1 MIRYNSL
8 MWCLLLIVL
17 IVITGCGDS
26 GGGPTGPV
34 NPPTLSTIAANPN
47 PANSGAI
54 IVFNI
59 DYVDVDGNLN
69 GGTSFITD
77 SQGNNYQ
84 GLVSNAEGTSGRLV
98 TSVTL
103 SPLVTPGQLL
113 FNVFV
118 QDRAG
123 NSSNTVFTTITIL

>member
-1 MIRYNSL
+1 MG
-8 MWCLLLIVL
+8 CFLLFVL
-17 IVITGCGDS
+17 ILITGCGGG

-34 NPPTLSTIAANPN
+34 NPPTLSTITANPD
-47 PANSGAI
+47 PANPSAI
-54 IVFNI
+54 IIFNI
-59 DYVDVDGNLN
+59 DYVDVDANLN

-84 GLVSNAEGTSGRLV
+84 GLVSNAEGTSGTLT
-98 TSVTL
+98 TSITL
-103 SPLVTPGQLL
+103 SPLVTPGPLL